1 MQSIFILE
9 RANELKFTHMYIYP
23 ILYIYGEDRGEDK
36 KW

>member
-9 RANELKFTHMYIYP
+9 PNELKFTHMYIYP